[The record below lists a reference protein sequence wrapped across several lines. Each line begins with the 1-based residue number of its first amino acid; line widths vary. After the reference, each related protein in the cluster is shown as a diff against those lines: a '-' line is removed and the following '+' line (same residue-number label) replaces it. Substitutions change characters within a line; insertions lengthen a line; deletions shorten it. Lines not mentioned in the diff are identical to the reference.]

1 MDIAIRT
8 LAGVSH
14 AEMLAAFN
22 HGFSD
27 YAIPMNLSDETFRFK
42 LQSENISREH
52 SAGAFADGKLIGL
65 ILHGI
70 DEIEGQKRVFNA
82 GTAVAPEFRG
92 QKLTQRMYAHILPLL
107 KEQGYSHHRLEVLAS
122 NLPAKKSYENAGFR
136 DYRDIVSYKGAVDTP
151 IPKHIDVKEIET
163 PERDVAKNFWN
174 AEPTWQNDTPSLLRA
189 GERFKAVGAFV
200 DGSLA
205 GYAVYD
211 PVTSRIKQF
220 GVRKDARRKGVGT
233 ALFSYITA
241 VTGQVLLTHH
251 DTKDTGSVAFFEKLG
266 LEPHFQCYEMT
277 LDY

>member
-1 MDIAIRT
+1 MDIAIKT
-8 LAGVSH
+8 LAGVSP
-14 AEMLAAFN
+14 AEMLAAFS

-27 YAIPMNLSDETFRFK
+27 YAIPMNFSDEAFSFK
-42 LQSENISREH
+42 LKSENISPGH
-52 SAGAFADGKLIGL
+52 SAGAFAYGRLVGL
-65 ILHGI
+65 VLHGI
-70 DEIEGQKRVFNA
+70 DTIGGQKRVFNA

-92 QKLTQRMYAHILPLL
+92 QKLTQRMYAYILPLL
-107 KEQGYSHHRLEVLAS
+107 KGQGYSNHRLEVLGG

-136 DYRDIVSYKGAVDTP
+136 DYRHITSYKGVVDTP
-151 IPKHIDVKEIET
+151 IPKHIDIKEIET
-163 PERDVAKNFWN
+163 PERDVAKNLWN
-174 AEPTWQNDTPSLLRA
+174 TEPTWQNDTPTLLRA
-189 GERFKAVGAFV
+189 GERFKTVGAFV

-233 ALFSYITA
+233 ALFSYINA
-241 VTGQVLLTHH
+241 VTGQVMLTHH
-251 DTKDTGSVAFFEKLG
+251 DTSDTGSIAFFEKLG